1 MIWALVDHPTE
12 NRALSAGFCNVVRG
26 QPADPEEPVISW

>member
-12 NRALSAGFCNVVRG
+12 NRALFAVFAMWGGVM
-26 QPADPEEPVISW
+26 PADPEVPVISW

>member
-12 NRALSAGFCNVVRG
+12 NRALFAGFCNVVRA
-26 QPADPEEPVISW
+26 QPADPEVPVISW